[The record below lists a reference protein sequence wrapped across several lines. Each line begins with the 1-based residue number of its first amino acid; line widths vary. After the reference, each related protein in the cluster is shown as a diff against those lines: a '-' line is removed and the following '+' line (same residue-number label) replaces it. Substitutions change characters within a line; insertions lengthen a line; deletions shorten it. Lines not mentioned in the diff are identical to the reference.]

1 MYFQILKTIKIHA
14 MKRQFVMMLAVFFAC
29 PLYLDAQVGKLMSR
43 YHEQP
48 GVTVT
53 QLDKSLYG
61 LYQRDNLLPEASEML
76 QKIDEVN
83 IFSVNLV
90 ACEAGTADKAAGQF
104 RGLLDDAGKYKL
116 IKSRND
122 DFGKQLIYTR
132 SQDGKVSDL
141 VVWNENPQQLDVIEL
156 RGDIQLE
163 KVALLS
169 RALTIPGL
177 NSLASLSSNP
187 APYEAYRRSNDFDGS
202 DILGQLRKMQERMMQ
217 HFNGMGGMDRASDVP
232 VDSTQT
238 AAPMPGFFDP
248 FGAIE
253 DIFGAESMM
262 NPQQIEELFKNGVGS
277 QSFEKIFRSFGDG
290 TDVISNSVQ
299 ITEENGKTKIKI
311 DSQNADITYIIDGKQ
326 APKDNI
332 EMPEQILNVNIIPS
346 KEDVKKSYL
355 FITSKEKIG
364 TFVSCKDG
372 VLTFECENQEYKYN
386 LDKAQ
391 EPLLVIDGRLSSH
404 FDLDPSA
411 ILQIRP
417 VSQIEKEVGYYPN
430 AEVIIYTR

>member
-1 MYFQILKTIKIHA
+1 
-14 MKRQFVMMLAVFFAC
+14 MKKYFVMMLAVFFGC
-29 PLYLDAQVGKLMSR
+29 PLYLDAQVGKLMSK
-43 YHEQP
+43 YHEKP

-61 LYQRDNLLPEASEML
+61 LYQRDNLPPEASEML

-83 IFSVNLV
+83 IFSVNL
-90 ACEAGTADKAAGQF
+90 ATCEAGTADKAAGQF

-122 DFGKQLIYTR
+122 DFGKQLIYSR
-132 SQDGKVSDL
+132 SKDGKVSDL
-141 VVWNENPQQLDVIEL
+141 VVWDENPRQLDVIEL
-156 RGDIQLE
+156 RGDIQLDQ
-163 KVALLS
+163 VALLS
-169 RALTIPGL
+169 RALNIHGL

-187 APYEAYRRSNDFDGS
+187 APYEAYRRSNDFDGG
-202 DILGQLRKMQERMMQ
+202 DILGQLRQMQERMMQ
-217 HFNGMGGMDRASDVP
+217 HFHGMGGMNRSSDVP
-232 VDSTQT
+232 GDSTQM
-238 AAPMPGFFDP
+238 AAPQPGFFDP
-248 FGAIE
+248 FGALE
-253 DIFGAESMM
+253 DFFGAESMV

-277 QSFEKIFRSFGDG
+277 RSFEKIFQSFGDG

-299 ITEENGKTKIKI
+299 VTEENGKTKIKI

-326 APKDNI
+326 VPRDHI

-346 KEDVKKSYL
+346 KKDIKKSYL

-364 TFVSCKDG
+364 TFVSYKEG
-372 VLTFECENQEYKYN
+372 VLTFEYDKQEYKYN

-391 EPLLVIDGRLSSH
+391 EPLLVIDGRLSSR

-430 AEVIIYTR
+430 AELFITTK